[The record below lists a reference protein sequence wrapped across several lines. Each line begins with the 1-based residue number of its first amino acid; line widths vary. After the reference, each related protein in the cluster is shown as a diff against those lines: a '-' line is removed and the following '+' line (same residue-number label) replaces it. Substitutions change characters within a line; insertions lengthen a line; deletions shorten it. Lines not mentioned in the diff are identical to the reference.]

1 MVLLLFGI
9 CFSQDIKLKKGNV
22 LVDGNE
28 WLKYDGCGGFDQT
41 CSISNLEGEE
51 VIYMKLFSK
60 IQGGDEKYW
69 KVNFL
74 GTQMSLDLDF
84 AEGFGLINGRL
95 LKKFYDAKVIGEEGS
110 LDEDRVIRMVEK
122 FGSPFTDKL
131 NATNNTIIINNNQE
145 PQKSGININIGR

>member
-1 MVLLLFGI
+1 MLFFGI

-28 WLKYDGCGGFDQT
+28 WVKYDGCGGFDQT
-41 CSISNLEGEE
+41 CSVSNTEGEE
-51 VIYMKLFSK
+51 IIFMKLFPK
-60 IQGGDEKYW
+60 AQHGDEKYW

-74 GTQMSLDLDF
+74 GTQLSLDLDF

-95 LKKFYDAKVIGEEGS
+95 LKKFHDAKVVGQNGT
-110 LDEDRVIRMVEK
+110 LDEERVMRMVEK

-131 NATNNTIIINNNQE
+131 NAANNNTIIINNNQE